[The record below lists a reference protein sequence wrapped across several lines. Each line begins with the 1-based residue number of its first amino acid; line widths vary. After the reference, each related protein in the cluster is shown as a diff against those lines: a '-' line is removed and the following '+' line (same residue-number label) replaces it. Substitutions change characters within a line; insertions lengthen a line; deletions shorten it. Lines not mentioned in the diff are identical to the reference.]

1 MENTNI
7 IAAYSGGSLPA
18 AIAIVRMSGEGCIG
32 LLGKIF
38 RPKSGKPM
46 TECKNNT
53 MIYGGLSACDGRTI
67 DICLACVYRAPH
79 SYTGEDMAE
88 IFCHGSE
95 AVVSAALRSI
105 FAAGGRQ
112 AEAGEFTKR
121 AFLNGKLDLAGAEAV
136 ADLIY
141 SRTEQGAKNAAALLR
156 GDSFRELEAMREELT
171 GLIAHFYAVCDYSD
185 EEIEPFEYQA
195 AREKLGGFRARLEH
209 LYEGYLR
216 SDQLRDGLPVAV
228 VGRPNAGKSSIFNR
242 LAGFER
248 AIVTDEAGT
257 TRDVVG
263 QRVTLKGRDFSLM
276 DTAGLRMGQ
285 SRAEQLGIDRSRRA
299 AEEAGLVMAV
309 FDGSRPFDDE
319 DRETIELC
327 RGKKAAAIINK
338 CDAEQLFDEGRL
350 EGAFDKILHISAL
363 TGEGLEGLISWL
375 TESAPDMTE
384 VLITSQRQ
392 AELIHRASLALAEA
406 ERSAGEGMTADAFL
420 LDAEQAARLIGQ
432 VMGSDVDIDIAQGI
446 FSRFCVGK

>member
-1 MENTNI
+1 M
-7 IAAYSGGSLPA
+7 
-18 AIAIVRMSGEGCIG
+18 
-32 LLGKIF
+32 
-38 RPKSGKPM
+38 
-46 TECKNNT
+46 
-53 MIYGGLSACDGRTI
+53 
-67 DICLACVYRAPH
+67 
-79 SYTGEDMAE
+79 
-88 IFCHGSE
+88 
-95 AVVSAALRSI
+95 
-105 FAAGGRQ
+105 
-112 AEAGEFTKR
+112 
-121 AFLNGKLDLAGAEAV
+121 DLAGAEAV

-156 GDSFRELEAMREELT
+156 GDSFRELEAMRDQLT
-171 GLIAHFYAVCDYSD
+171 GLISHFYAVCDYSD

-216 SDQLRDGLPVAV
+216 SDRLRDGLPVAV

-263 QRVTLKGRDFSLM
+263 QRVTLNGRDFSLM

-285 SRAEQLGIDRSRRA
+285 SRAEQMGIDRSRRA
-299 AEEAGLVMAV
+299 AEDAGLVMAV

-327 RGKKAAAIINK
+327 RGKNAAAVINK

-375 TESAPDMTE
+375 TDSAPDMTE

-432 VMGSDVDIDIAQGI
+432 VMGRDVDIDIAQGI